1 MEVAVLD
8 KIKRASPYIALTLI
22 SIPFF
27 IMYTWLVMNSFSE
40 YVSFGFI
47 PKEFTL
53 KNWKFLWSPI
63 PWGLE
68 ETSVWFV
75 LLNTIIY
82 ASGIA
87 VLQVLVC
94 TLAAYALSRIE
105 FRGKTLILGLQMLLR
120 AFPGVLLLIGTFF
133 VLLRLRLLYTIPGVV
148 LARMSMEIPYGVW
161 IMKGFFDG
169 VPWDIEWAALV
180 DGCSRFKA
188 WRKIMFPLVKPGL
201 LAISIFAFLA
211 GWEDFI
217 FAYILLPGE
226 TKVLSVLLQGLMAT
240 EVIDYGLL
248 AAIALFYMTPAMI
261 FFLIAQR
268 ALARVTVAGGIKG

>member
-1 MEVAVLD
+1 MKAKL
-8 KIKRASPYIALTLI
+8 KSASPYIVLTVG

-27 IMYTWLVMNSFSE
+27 IMYAWLIMNSFSK

-47 PKEFTL
+47 PEELTL
-53 KNWKFLWSPI
+53 ENWSFLWAPI

-68 ETSVWFV
+68 ETTIWVV
-75 LLNTIIY
+75 LLNTISY
-82 ASGIA
+82 ASGVA
-87 VLQVLVC
+87 VLQMLVC
-94 TLAAYALSRIE
+94 TLAAYALSRME
-105 FRGKTLILGLQMLLR
+105 FRGKTFILGLQMLLR

-133 VLLRLRLLYTIPGVV
+133 VLMYMRLLYTIPGVV

-180 DGCSRFKA
+180 DGCTRIRA
-188 WRKIMFPLVKPGL
+188 WREIMFPLVKPGL
-201 LAISIFAFLA
+201 LAVSIFAFLA
-211 GWEDFI
+211 GWEDFV

-240 EVIDYGLL
+240 EVMDYGLL
-248 AAIALFYMTPAMI
+248 AAMSLFYMTPALL

-268 ALARVTVAGGIKG
+268 ALARVTIAGVRK

>member
-1 MEVAVLD
+1 MKQKL
-8 KIKRASPYIALTLI
+8 KNASLYLILTVG

-27 IMYTWLVMNSFSE
+27 IMYAWLIMNSFSK
-40 YVSFGFI
+40 YVSFGLI

-53 KNWKFLWSPI
+53 ENWSFLWSPI

-68 ETSVWFV
+68 RTSVWIV
-75 LLNTIIY
+75 LFNTLLY
-82 ASGIA
+82 SSGVA

-180 DGCSRFKA
+180 DGCSRIQA
-188 WRKIMFPLVKPGL
+188 WRRILFPLVIPGL

-226 TKVLSVLLQGLMAT
+226 TKVMSVLLQGLMAT
-240 EVIDYGLL
+240 EVMDYGLL
-248 AAIALFYMTPAMI
+248 AAISLFYMVPAMI

-268 ALARVTVAGGIKG
+268 ALMKVAIAGVRA

>member
-1 MEVAVLD
+1 MKAKLKSASLYIVLTVA
-8 KIKRASPYIALTLI
+8 

-27 IMYTWLVMNSFSE
+27 ILYAWLIINSFSK

-47 PKEFTL
+47 PEELTL
-53 KNWKFLWSPI
+53 ENWSFLWAPI

-68 ETSVWFV
+68 ETTIWVV
-75 LLNTIIY
+75 LLNTISY
-82 ASGIA
+82 AGGVA
-87 VLQVLVC
+87 VLEMLVC
-94 TLAAYALSRIE
+94 TLAAYALSRME
-105 FRGKTLILGLQMLLR
+105 FRGKTFMLGLQMLLR

-133 VLLRLRLLYTIPGVV
+133 VLMYMRLLYTIPGVV

-180 DGCSRFKA
+180 DGCTRIKA
-188 WRKIMFPLVKPGL
+188 WREIMFPLVKPGL
-201 LAISIFAFLA
+201 LAVSIFAFLA
-211 GWEDFI
+211 GWEDFV

-240 EVIDYGLL
+240 EVMDYGLL
-248 AAIALFYMTPAMI
+248 AAMSLFYMMPALL
-261 FFLIAQR
+261 FFLVAQR
-268 ALARVTVAGGIKG
+268 ALARVTIAGVRK

>member
-1 MEVAVLD
+1 MKKL
-8 KIKRASPYIALTLI
+8 KRATPYIVLTLG
-22 SIPFF
+22 SLPFF
-27 IMYTWLVMNSFSE
+27 ILYAWLVLNSFSK

-53 KNWKFLWSPI
+53 ENWSFLWAPI

-68 ETSVWFV
+68 KTSIWVV
-75 LLNTIIY
+75 LLNTLFY
-82 ASGIA
+82 AGGVA
-87 VLQVLVC
+87 VLQLLVC
-94 TLAAYALSRIE
+94 TLAAYAVSRIE
-105 FRGKTLILGLQMLLR
+105 FRGKTLILGLQMMLR

-133 VLLRLRLLYTIPGVV
+133 VLMYIRLLYTIPGVV
-148 LARMSMEIPYGVW
+148 LARMTMEIPYGVW

-180 DGCSRFKA
+180 DGCTRIKA
-188 WRKIMFPLVKPGL
+188 WRKVIFPLVTPGL
-201 LAISIFAFLA
+201 LAVAIFAFLA

-240 EVIDYGLL
+240 EVMDYGLL
-248 AAIALFYMTPAMI
+248 AAISLFYMTPALL
-261 FFLIAQR
+261 FFVLAQR
-268 ALARVTVAGGIKG
+268 ALGQVTIAGVRRGG

>member
-1 MEVAVLD
+1 MKQKL
-8 KIKRASPYIALTLI
+8 KNASPYLILTLG
-22 SIPFF
+22 SLPFF
-27 IMYTWLVMNSFSE
+27 IMYTWLIMNSFSK
-40 YVSFGFI
+40 YVSFGLI

-53 KNWKFLWSPI
+53 ENWSFLWSAI

-68 ETSVWFV
+68 RTSIWTV

-82 ASGIA
+82 AGGVA

-94 TLAAYALSRIE
+94 TLAAYALARME

-133 VLLRLRLLYTIPGVV
+133 VLLRLRLLYTIPGLI

-180 DGCSRFKA
+180 DGCSRIQA
-188 WRKIMFPLVKPGL
+188 WRKILFPLVIPGL

-211 GWEDFI
+211 GWEDFV

-226 TKVLSVLLQGLMAT
+226 TKVMSVLLQGLMAT
-240 EVIDYGLL
+240 EVMDYGLL
-248 AAIALFYMTPAMI
+248 AAISLFYMLPAMI
-261 FFLIAQR
+261 FFLVAQR
-268 ALARVTVAGGIKG
+268 ALARVTIAGVRA

>member
-1 MEVAVLD
+1 MKQKL
-8 KIKRASPYIALTLI
+8 KNASPYLVLTI
-22 SIPFF
+22 GSIPFF
-27 IMYTWLVMNSFSE
+27 IMYTWLIMNSFSK
-40 YVSFGFI
+40 YVSFGLI

-53 KNWKFLWSPI
+53 ENWSFLWSAI

-68 ETSVWFV
+68 RTSVWTV
-75 LLNTIIY
+75 LLNTILY
-82 ASGIA
+82 AGGVA
-87 VLQVLVC
+87 VLQMLVC

-133 VLLRLRLLYTIPGVV
+133 VLLRLRLLYTIPGVI

-180 DGCSRFKA
+180 DGCSRIQA
-188 WRKIMFPLVKPGL
+188 WRKILFPLVIPGL
-201 LAISIFAFLA
+201 LAISLFAFLA
-211 GWEDFI
+211 GWEDFV

-226 TKVLSVLLQGLMAT
+226 TKVMSVLLQGLMAT
-240 EVIDYGLL
+240 EVMDYGLL
-248 AAIALFYMTPAMI
+248 AAMSLFYMLPAMI
-261 FFLIAQR
+261 FFLVAQR
-268 ALARVTVAGGIKG
+268 ALARVTIAGVRA

>member
-1 MEVAVLD
+1 MKD
-8 KIKRASPYIALTLI
+8 KLKNASPYLVLTLG

-27 IMYTWLVMNSFSE
+27 IMYTWLIMNSFSR
-40 YVSFGFI
+40 YVSFGLI

-53 KNWKFLWSPI
+53 ENWSFLWSAI

-68 ETSVWFV
+68 RTSIWTV
-75 LLNTIIY
+75 LLNTLLY
-82 ASGIA
+82 AGGVA

-94 TLAAYALSRIE
+94 TLAAYALARME

-180 DGCSRFKA
+180 DGCSRIQA
-188 WRKIMFPLVKPGL
+188 WRKILFPLVIPGL

-211 GWEDFI
+211 GWEDFV

-226 TKVLSVLLQGLMAT
+226 TKVMSVLLQGLMAT
-240 EVIDYGLL
+240 EVMDYGLL
-248 AAIALFYMTPAMI
+248 AAISLFYMLPAMI
-261 FFLIAQR
+261 FFLVAQR
-268 ALARVTVAGGIKG
+268 ALTRVTIAGVRA

>member
-1 MEVAVLD
+1 MKAKLGS
-8 KIKRASPYIALTLI
+8 ASPYIVLTVG

-27 IMYTWLVMNSFSE
+27 IMYIWLIMNSFSK
-40 YVSFGFI
+40 YVSFGLI
-47 PKEFTL
+47 PEEFTL
-53 KNWKFLWSPI
+53 ENWSFLWSPI

-68 ETSVWFV
+68 RTSIWTV
-75 LLNTIIY
+75 LLNTILY
-82 ASGIA
+82 AGGVA
-87 VLQVLVC
+87 VLQMLVC

-105 FRGKTLILGLQMLLR
+105 FRGKTLILGLQLLLR

-133 VLLRLRLLYTIPGVV
+133 VLFYLRLLYTIPGVV

-180 DGCSRFKA
+180 DGCSRIKA
-188 WRKIMFPLVKPGL
+188 WRTVVFPLVKPGL

-226 TKVLSVLLQGLMAT
+226 TKVLSVLIRGLIAT
-240 EVIDYGLL
+240 EVVDYGLL
-248 AAIALFYMTPAMI
+248 AAMSLFYMMPALV
-261 FFLIAQR
+261 FFLIAQW
-268 ALARVTVAGGIKG
+268 ALTKVTIAGVAR

>member
-1 MEVAVLD
+1 MKEKL
-8 KIKRASPYIALTLI
+8 KNASPYLVLI
-22 SIPFF
+22 TGSIPFF
-27 IMYTWLVMNSFSE
+27 IMYTWLITNSFSK
-40 YVSFGFI
+40 YVSFGLI

-53 KNWKFLWSPI
+53 ENWSFLWSPI

-68 ETSVWFV
+68 RTSIWTV
-75 LLNTIIY
+75 LLNTILY
-82 ASGIA
+82 AGGVA

-133 VLLRLRLLYTIPGVV
+133 VLLRLRLLYTIPGVI

-180 DGCSRFKA
+180 DGCSRIQA
-188 WRKIMFPLVKPGL
+188 WRKILFPLVMPGL

-211 GWEDFI
+211 GWEDFV

-226 TKVLSVLLQGLMAT
+226 TKVMSVLLQGLMAT
-240 EVIDYGLL
+240 EVMDYGLL
-248 AAIALFYMTPAMI
+248 AAISLFYMLPAML
-261 FFLIAQR
+261 FFLVAQR
-268 ALARVTVAGGIKG
+268 ALARVTIAGVRA

>member
-1 MEVAVLD
+1 MSNRL
-8 KIKRASPYIALTLI
+8 RRSSPYIGITVA
-22 SIPFF
+22 SVPFF
-27 IMYTWLVMNSFSE
+27 IMYTWLVVNSFSK

-47 PKEFTL
+47 PKQVTL
-53 KNWKFLWSPI
+53 ENWRFLWTRI

-68 ETSVWFV
+68 ETSIWVV
-75 LLNTIIY
+75 LLNTVLY
-82 ASGIA
+82 AGGVA

-94 TLAAYALSRIE
+94 TLAAYALSRME

-120 AFPGVLLLIGTFF
+120 AFPGILLLIGTFF

-169 VPWDIEWAALV
+169 VPWDVEWAALV
-180 DGCSRFKA
+180 DGCTRLQA
-188 WRKIMFPLVKPGL
+188 WRRIMFPLVKPGL

-248 AAIALFYMTPAMI
+248 AAIALFYMAPALI
-261 FFLIAQR
+261 FFLLAQR
-268 ALARVTVAGGIKG
+268 ALARVVIAGGTR

>member
-1 MEVAVLD
+1 MKEKL
-8 KIKRASPYIALTLI
+8 KNASPYLVLI
-22 SIPFF
+22 IGSIPFF
-27 IMYTWLVMNSFSE
+27 IMYTWLIMNSFSK
-40 YVSFGFI
+40 YVSFGLI

-53 KNWKFLWSPI
+53 ENWSFLWSPI

-68 ETSVWFV
+68 RTSVWTV
-75 LLNTIIY
+75 LLNTLLY
-82 ASGIA
+82 AGGVA

-133 VLLRLRLLYTIPGVV
+133 VLLRLRLLYTIPGVI

-180 DGCSRFKA
+180 DGCSRIQA
-188 WRKIMFPLVKPGL
+188 WRKILFPLVIPGL

-211 GWEDFI
+211 GWEDFV

-226 TKVLSVLLQGLMAT
+226 TKVMSVLLQGLMAT
-240 EVIDYGLL
+240 EVMDYGLL
-248 AAIALFYMTPAMI
+248 AAISLFYMLPAML
-261 FFLIAQR
+261 FFLVAQR
-268 ALARVTVAGGIKG
+268 ALARVTIAGVRV

>member
-1 MEVAVLD
+1 MLNQL
-8 KIKRASPYIALTLI
+8 KKASPYIGLTAI

-27 IMYTWLVMNSFSE
+27 IMYLWLVVNSFSK

-47 PKEFTL
+47 PKEITL
-53 KNWKFLWSPI
+53 ENWRFLWAPI

-68 ETSVWFV
+68 ETSIWVV
-75 LLNTIIY
+75 LFNTILY
-82 ASGIA
+82 AGGVA
-87 VLQVLVC
+87 VLQLLVC
-94 TLAAYALSRIE
+94 TLAAYAVSRME

-133 VLLRLRLLYTIPGVV
+133 VLLRLRLLYTMPGVV

-180 DGCSRFKA
+180 DGCTRLRA
-188 WRKIMFPLVKPGL
+188 WREIMFPLVRPGL
-201 LAISIFAFLA
+201 LAIAIFAFLA

-240 EVIDYGLL
+240 EVVDYGLL
-248 AAIALFYMTPAMI
+248 AAVALFYMTPALI
-261 FFLIAQR
+261 FFLMAQT
-268 ALARVTVAGGIKG
+268 ALARVTIAGGVRAP

>member
-1 MEVAVLD
+1 M
-8 KIKRASPYIALTLI
+8 
-22 SIPFF
+22 
-27 IMYTWLVMNSFSE
+27 
-40 YVSFGFI
+40 
-47 PKEFTL
+47 
-53 KNWKFLWSPI
+53 
-63 PWGLE
+63 
-68 ETSVWFV
+68 
-75 LLNTIIY
+75 
-82 ASGIA
+82 
-87 VLQVLVC
+87 
-94 TLAAYALSRIE
+94 E
-105 FRGKTLILGLQMLLR
+105 FRGKTFILGLQMLLR

-180 DGCSRFKA
+180 DGCSRIQA
-188 WRKIMFPLVKPGL
+188 WRKILFPLVIPGL

-226 TKVLSVLLQGLMAT
+226 TKVMSVLLQGLMAT
-240 EVIDYGLL
+240 EVMDYGLL
-248 AAIALFYMTPAMI
+248 AAISLFYMMPAMI

-268 ALARVTVAGGIKG
+268 ALTKVAIASVRA

>member
-1 MEVAVLD
+1 MKQKL
-8 KIKRASPYIALTLI
+8 RSSSLYLI
-22 SIPFF
+22 LIISSIPFF
-27 IMYTWLVMNSFSE
+27 IMYAWLIMNSFSR
-40 YVSFGFI
+40 YVSFGLL
-47 PKEFTL
+47 PREFTL
-53 KNWKFLWSPI
+53 ENWSFLWSPI

-68 ETSVWFV
+68 RTSIWRV
-75 LLNTIIY
+75 LLNTLLY
-82 ASGIA
+82 AGGVA
-87 VLQVLVC
+87 VLQMLVC

-180 DGCSRFKA
+180 DGCSRIQA
-188 WRKIMFPLVKPGL
+188 WRRILFPLVMPGL

-226 TKVLSVLLQGLMAT
+226 TKVMSVLLQGLMAT
-240 EVIDYGLL
+240 EVMDYGLL
-248 AAIALFYMTPAMI
+248 AAISLFYMLPAMI

-268 ALARVTVAGGIKG
+268 ALARVTIAGVRV

>member
-1 MEVAVLD
+1 MKAKLKSASLYIVLTVA
-8 KIKRASPYIALTLI
+8 

-27 IMYTWLVMNSFSE
+27 IMYAWLIMNSFSK

-47 PKEFTL
+47 PEELTL
-53 KNWKFLWSPI
+53 ENWSFLWAPI

-68 ETSVWFV
+68 ETTIWVV
-75 LLNTIIY
+75 LLNTISY
-82 ASGIA
+82 AGGVA
-87 VLQVLVC
+87 VLEMLVC
-94 TLAAYALSRIE
+94 TLAAYALSRME
-105 FRGKTLILGLQMLLR
+105 FRGKTFMLGLQMLLR

-133 VLLRLRLLYTIPGVV
+133 VLMYMRLLYTIPGVV

-180 DGCSRFKA
+180 DGCTRIKA
-188 WRKIMFPLVKPGL
+188 WREIMFPLVKPGL
-201 LAISIFAFLA
+201 LAVSIFAFLA
-211 GWEDFI
+211 GWEDFV

-240 EVIDYGLL
+240 EVMDYGLL
-248 AAIALFYMTPAMI
+248 AAMSLFYMMPALL
-261 FFLIAQR
+261 FFLVAQR
-268 ALARVTVAGGIKG
+268 ALARVTIAGVRK

>member
-1 MEVAVLD
+1 MKAKLKSASLYIVLTVA
-8 KIKRASPYIALTLI
+8 

-27 IMYTWLVMNSFSE
+27 IMYAWLIMNSFSK

-47 PKEFTL
+47 PEELTL
-53 KNWKFLWSPI
+53 ENWSFLWAPI

-68 ETSVWFV
+68 KTTIWVV
-75 LLNTIIY
+75 LLNTISY
-82 ASGIA
+82 AGGVA
-87 VLQVLVC
+87 VLQMLVC
-94 TLAAYALSRIE
+94 TLAAYALSRME

-133 VLLRLRLLYTIPGVV
+133 VLMYMRLLYTIPGVV

-180 DGCSRFKA
+180 DGCTRIKA
-188 WRKIMFPLVKPGL
+188 WREIMFPLVKPGL
-201 LAISIFAFLA
+201 LAVSIFAFLA
-211 GWEDFI
+211 GWEDFV

-240 EVIDYGLL
+240 EVMDYGLL
-248 AAIALFYMTPAMI
+248 AAMSLFYVTPALL
-261 FFLIAQR
+261 FFLVAQR
-268 ALARVTVAGGIKG
+268 ALARVTIAGVGK

>member
-1 MEVAVLD
+1 MKAKLKSASLYIVLTVA
-8 KIKRASPYIALTLI
+8 

-27 IMYTWLVMNSFSE
+27 IMYAWLIMNSFSK

-47 PKEFTL
+47 PEELTL
-53 KNWKFLWSPI
+53 ENWSFLWAPI

-68 ETSVWFV
+68 KTTIWVV
-75 LLNTIIY
+75 LLNTISY
-82 ASGIA
+82 AGGVA
-87 VLQVLVC
+87 VLQMLVC
-94 TLAAYALSRIE
+94 SLAAYALSRME
-105 FRGKTLILGLQMLLR
+105 FRGKTFILGLQMLLR

-133 VLLRLRLLYTIPGVV
+133 ALMYMRLLYTIPGVV

-180 DGCSRFKA
+180 DGCTRIKA
-188 WRKIMFPLVKPGL
+188 WREIMFPLVKPGL
-201 LAISIFAFLA
+201 LAVSIFAFLA
-211 GWEDFI
+211 GWEDFV

-248 AAIALFYMTPAMI
+248 AAISLFYMTPALL
-261 FFLIAQR
+261 FFLVAQR
-268 ALARVTVAGGIKG
+268 ALARVTIAGVGK

>member
-1 MEVAVLD
+1 MKAKL
-8 KIKRASPYIALTLI
+8 KSASPYIVLTVG

-27 IMYTWLVMNSFSE
+27 IVYAWLIMNSFSK

-47 PKEFTL
+47 PEELTL
-53 KNWKFLWSPI
+53 GNWSFLWAPI

-68 ETSVWFV
+68 KTTIWVV
-75 LLNTIIY
+75 LLNTISY
-82 ASGIA
+82 AGGVA
-87 VLQVLVC
+87 VLQMLVC
-94 TLAAYALSRIE
+94 TLAAYAVSRME
-105 FRGKTLILGLQMLLR
+105 FRGKTFILGLQMLLR

-133 VLLRLRLLYTIPGVV
+133 VLMYMRLLYTIPGVV

-180 DGCSRFKA
+180 DGCTRVRA
-188 WRKIMFPLVKPGL
+188 WREIMFPLVKPGL
-201 LAISIFAFLA
+201 LAVSIFAFLA
-211 GWEDFI
+211 GWEDFV

-248 AAIALFYMTPAMI
+248 AAMSLFYVTPALL
-261 FFLIAQR
+261 FFLVAQR
-268 ALARVTVAGGIKG
+268 ALAKVTIAGVRK

>member
-1 MEVAVLD
+1 MKAKLKSASLYIVLTVA
-8 KIKRASPYIALTLI
+8 

-27 IMYTWLVMNSFSE
+27 IMYAWLIMNSFSK

-47 PKEFTL
+47 PEELTL
-53 KNWKFLWSPI
+53 ENWSFLWAPI

-68 ETSVWFV
+68 ETTIWVV
-75 LLNTIIY
+75 LLNTVAY
-82 ASGIA
+82 AGGVA
-87 VLQVLVC
+87 VLQMLVC
-94 TLAAYALSRIE
+94 TLAAYALSRME
-105 FRGKTLILGLQMLLR
+105 FRGKTFILGLQMLLR

-133 VLLRLRLLYTIPGVV
+133 VLMYTRLLYTIPGVV
-148 LARMSMEIPYGVW
+148 LVRMSMEIPYGVW

-180 DGCSRFKA
+180 DGCTRIRA
-188 WRKIMFPLVKPGL
+188 WREIMFPLVKPGL
-201 LAISIFAFLA
+201 LAVSIFAFLA

-240 EVIDYGLL
+240 EVMDYGLL
-248 AAIALFYMTPAMI
+248 AAMSLFYMTPALL
-261 FFLIAQR
+261 FFLVAQR
-268 ALARVTVAGGIKG
+268 ALARVTIAGVGK

>member
-1 MEVAVLD
+1 MKQKL
-8 KIKRASPYIALTLI
+8 KNASPYLVLTI
-22 SIPFF
+22 GSIPFF
-27 IMYTWLVMNSFSE
+27 IMYTWLIMNSFSK
-40 YVSFGFI
+40 YVSFGLI

-53 KNWKFLWSPI
+53 ENWSFLWSAI

-68 ETSVWFV
+68 RTSVWTV
-75 LLNTIIY
+75 LLNTIVY
-82 ASGIA
+82 AGGVA
-87 VLQVLVC
+87 VLQMLVC
-94 TLAAYALSRIE
+94 TLAAYALARIE

-133 VLLRLRLLYTIPGVV
+133 VLLRLRLLYTIPGVI

-180 DGCSRFKA
+180 DGCSRIQA
-188 WRKIMFPLVKPGL
+188 WRKILFPLVIPGL
-201 LAISIFAFLA
+201 LAISLFAFLA
-211 GWEDFI
+211 GWEDFV

-226 TKVLSVLLQGLMAT
+226 TKVMSVLLQGLMAT
-240 EVIDYGLL
+240 EVMDYGLL
-248 AAIALFYMTPAMI
+248 AAISLFYMLPAML

-268 ALARVTVAGGIKG
+268 ALARVTIAGVRA